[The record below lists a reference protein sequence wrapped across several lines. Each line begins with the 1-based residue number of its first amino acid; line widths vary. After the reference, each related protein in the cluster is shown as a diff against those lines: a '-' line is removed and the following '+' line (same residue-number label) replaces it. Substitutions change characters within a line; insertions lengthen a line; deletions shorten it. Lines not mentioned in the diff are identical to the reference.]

1 MVSGGTT
8 MKQTFEAKVTK
19 VVDGD
24 TFDAIVTQ
32 TFFDVTLTKT
42 IRVRMLG
49 IDAPELHGNKNE
61 KEAGLKTKKWLQDR
75 IEGKT
80 VRLDIDSTDMYDRYL
95 STVFE
100 NNENINQKLIDLK
113 LVEVYSPQTHN
124 DGILEV

>member
-1 MVSGGTT
+1 